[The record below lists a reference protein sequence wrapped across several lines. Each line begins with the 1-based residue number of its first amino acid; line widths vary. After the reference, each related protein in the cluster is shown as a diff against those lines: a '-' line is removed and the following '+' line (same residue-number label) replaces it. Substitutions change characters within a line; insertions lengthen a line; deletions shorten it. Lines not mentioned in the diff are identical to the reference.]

1 MRSSLLY
8 SLMALMLTWAQAALA
23 QSTLPRQVWIQL
35 ETRLNLEASLDSIE
49 IYARDLDNVNGFEIN
64 GGWFGVAIGPYDP
77 EQADAALQK
86 FRAEGVIPRTS
97 FTTTCASFGARFYPP
112 AVAAQPAADTDRAA
126 NTAPQTAP
134 PTEEPAAEQPIS
146 PAEQLKQA
154 KASESAMTE
163 AEKKYLQRALAWA
176 GFYES
181 AIDGLYGSGT
191 RAAMKS

>member
-8 SLMALMLTWAQAALA
+8 SLTALMLTWAQAALA

-97 FTTTCASFGARFYPP
+97 FTTTGASFGARRATRRPGFP
-112 AVAAQPAADTDRAA
+112 A
-126 NTAPQTAP
+126 
-134 PTEEPAAEQPIS
+134 
-146 PAEQLKQA
+146 
-154 KASESAMTE
+154 
-163 AEKKYLQRALAWA
+163 
-176 GFYES
+176 
-181 AIDGLYGSGT
+181 T
-191 RAAMKS
+191 RS

>member
-1 MRSSLLY
+1 MRSSLFY

-97 FTTTCASFGARFYPP
+97 FTTSGSSYGERFYPRPRTAQAATQTDARPNP
-112 AVAAQPAADTDRAA
+112 APQTEAPAAD
-126 NTAPQTAP
+126 Q
-134 PTEEPAAEQPIS
+134 ELSLIH
-146 PAEQLKQA
+146 
-154 KASESAMTE
+154 
-163 AEKKYLQRALAWA
+163 
-176 GFYES
+176 
-181 AIDGLYGSGT
+181 I
-191 RAAMKS
+191 